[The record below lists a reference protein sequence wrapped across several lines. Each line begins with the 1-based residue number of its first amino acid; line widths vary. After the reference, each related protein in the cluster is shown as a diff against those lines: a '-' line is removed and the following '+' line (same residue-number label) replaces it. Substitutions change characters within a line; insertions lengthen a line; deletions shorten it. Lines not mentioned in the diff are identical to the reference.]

1 MRIAIINYCGTV
13 GKTTIAAHL
22 LAPRL
27 KDYKILSVESINEN
41 ASSISNIEFEEMSST
56 KFSKIFTEIIKQDN
70 LILDVGASNVE
81 NFMNG
86 LIQFEKSFDYIDLFL
101 VPITQENKAQKES
114 ISTVQFL
121 IDIGVSTDKI
131 KVIFNRVDDDANEI
145 FKNIIAKLNKLN
157 IKINPHLTIAETEL
171 FDNLGVKKMNIKDL
185 FNKDFKQI
193 LSTQEKGSKEYNNT
207 VDLIVMQANAV
218 AIDKHLDIVFN
229 NLGLH

>member
-13 GKTTIAAHL
+13 GKTTVAAHL

-41 ASSISNIEFEEMSST
+41 ASSISNVEFEEMSST

-86 LIQFEKSFDYIDLFL
+86 LIKYENSFNYIDLFL
-101 VPITQENKAQKES
+101 VPITPENKAQKES
-114 ISTVQFL
+114 IATVSFL
-121 IDIGVSTDKI
+121 INIGVPADKI
-131 KVIFNRVDDDANEI
+131 KVIFNRADDDANEV
-145 FKNIIAKLNKLN
+145 FKNTINKLNKLD
-157 IKINPHLTIAETEL
+157 IKINANLIIAETEL
-171 FDNLGVKKMNIKDL
+171 FDNLGLKKMNIKDL
-185 FNKDFKQI
+185 LDKDYKQI
-193 LSTQEKGSKEYNNT
+193 LSSKEKGSKEYNHT
-207 VDLIVMQANAV
+207 VDLIVMQANAI

-229 NLGLH
+229 ELGI